1 MAASCLL
8 VPRRCLPLPLVVMD
22 NELIKTGPR
31 FASLA
36 SMVEQQARSL
46 PDRTAFVFEDDAGR
60 TESLSY
66 QELAERSRTLGS
78 WLTSLVEP
86 GDRVLLV
93 YPPGLE
99 FIAAFM
105 GCVYAGALPVPAT
118 YPKPK
123 RPMPRLDSIAA
134 DCHPSLVLTQ
144 SSVLDGVCLD
154 QQSAAISSL
163 AWEATDKIATQRGG
177 SFRPIARSGHDL
189 AFLQYTSGS
198 TSEPRGVMVS
208 HGNIM
213 HNLEAI
219 QIGFGIRPEEHTK
232 GVFWLPAYHDMG
244 LIGGILTPLYVGGTS
259 TLIGP
264 TTFLRRPQRWLEL
277 ISATK
282 ASISG
287 APNFAYELAER
298 KTSPVERNALD
309 LSYWRLAFCGA
320 EPINSVTLAEFAEAF
335 ADAGFKASAFFP
347 CYGLAES
354 TLLVAGGQ
362 SPAGPRVL
370 EVDRQAMRDN
380 RVVLLAERNGRK
392 HALVSCGPKCLGV
405 EVEIVDPKTHASCG
419 KNEIGEIWVR
429 GDSIAR
435 GYWNKEV
442 VNTEVFRAKLAAN
455 GSSHEE
461 EYLRTGDL
469 GFYHEGELFVTGR
482 LKDVVIVRGR
492 NHYPHDLE
500 RTAQAAHEAVELGAA
515 FSIDVDGHEELV
527 LVHQLRRESRN
538 ADHNQ
543 VLQAIRA
550 ATVEEHEID
559 PYAIVLIRPA
569 SLPMTSSGKVQRQ
582 RCREQYLNGEL
593 AVTAEWVN
601 QHVCDDA
608 WDGNPIQAVPPLFL
622 DRIGQIPTE
631 QLRSEMLD
639 WLIAW
644 LAVRANLMPG
654 AMQARTPFAQLG
666 IDSLTA
672 VEISQELDQLLG
684 LQSPPMVIWSC
695 PTPEELADYLIGELQ
710 TAKA

>member
-1 MAASCLL
+1 
-8 VPRRCLPLPLVVMD
+8 MD
-22 NELIKTGPR
+22 NELIQTGPR

-36 SMVEQQARSL
+36 DMVEQQALSY
-46 PDRTAFVFEDDAGR
+46 PDCTAFVFEDDAGQ
-60 TESLSY
+60 TESWSY
-66 QELAERSRTLGS
+66 QELSERSKTLGG
-78 WLTSLVEP
+78 WLASRVKP

-123 RPMPRLDSIAA
+123 RPMPRLDSIVA

-144 SSVLDGVCLD
+144 SSVLGGLCLD
-154 QQSAAISSL
+154 QQSPAISAL
-163 AWEATDKIATQRGG
+163 AWEATDNIATQQGCA
-177 SFRPIARSGHDL
+177 FQHVVRSADDL

-219 QIGFGIRPEEHTK
+219 RVGFGIRMDEHAQ

-244 LIGGILTPLYVGGTS
+244 LIGGILTPLYVGATS
-259 TLIGP
+259 TLIAP

-282 ASISG
+282 ATISG

-298 KTSPVERNALD
+298 KTSPADRKALD
-309 LSYWRLAFCGA
+309 LSSWRLAFCGA
-320 EPINSVTLAEFAEAF
+320 EPINSETLTEFADAF
-335 ADAGFKASAFFP
+335 ADAGFKPSAFFP

-354 TLLVAGGQ
+354 TLLVTGGQ
-362 SPAGPRVL
+362 SAAGPRVL
-370 EVDRQAMRDN
+370 QVDRQAMRDN
-380 RVVLLAERNGRK
+380 RVVQLAEKNGRTQ
-392 HALVSCGPKCLGV
+392 ALVSCGPECLGV

-419 KNEIGEIWVR
+419 KNEVGEIWVR
-429 GDSIAR
+429 GESIAR
-435 GYWNKEV
+435 GYWNKEA
-442 VNTEVFRAKLAAN
+442 VNAEVFRAKLATN

-469 GFYHEGELFVTGR
+469 GFCHDGELFVTGR

-500 RTAQAAHEAVELGAA
+500 RTAQAAHEAVDLGAA
-515 FSIDVDGHEELV
+515 FSINIDGREELV
-527 LVHQLRRESRN
+527 LAHQLRRESRN

-543 VLQAIRA
+543 VLQAIRTA
-550 ATVEEHEID
+550 VVDEHEID

-569 SLPMTSSGKVQRQ
+569 SLSMTSSGKVQRH
-582 RCREQYLNGEL
+582 RIREQYLNGDL
-593 AVTAEWVN
+593 AVTAEWIN
-601 QHVCDDA
+601 QNTEGDNWEGSPTPA
-608 WDGNPIQAVPPLFL
+608 EPPMFL
-622 DRIGQIPTE
+622 DRIGQMPPE
-631 QLRSEMLD
+631 QLQAEMLG
-639 WLIAW
+639 WLMTW
-644 LAVRANLMPG
+644 LTARANLMPG
-654 AMQARTPFAQLG
+654 AMQPQTPFAQLG

-695 PTPEELADYLIGELQ
+695 PTPEELADYLVGELQ